1 VERTLAEGDD
11 LGRKRVLVM
20 IPAFNEEG
28 SIGVVIAQLRTELPG
43 ADVLVIDGYSRD
55 RTYEVAVAA
64 GVHAIRLSSAY
75 SIGGAVEAG
84 FLFAHRHGYDLLAR
98 MDGDG
103 QHNAIDLRRLVER
116 VGAGEAD
123 VLIGSRYA
131 DRQEYRNTLS
141 RTLGIGLFASLVSA
155 LTGKPF
161 TDTTSG
167 LMVANREVVRYVVV
181 DYPFDYSEVESIVI
195 LHRAGFDV
203 RETAV
208 SMRQRTAGRSS
219 FTAPRA
225 FYYMF
230 RGLLSMLLDLA
241 RPVPARAREAR

>member
-1 VERTLAEGDD
+1 M
-11 LGRKRVLVM
+11 RVLVM

-28 SIGVVIAQLRTELPG
+28 SIGAVIERLRAELPG

-55 RTYEVAVAA
+55 RTHEVAVDA

-84 FLFAHRHGYDLLAR
+84 FLFAHRHQYDLLAR

-103 QHNAIDLRRLVER
+103 QHKADDLKRLIER
-116 VGAGEAD
+116 VAAGEAD

-141 RTLGIGLFASLVSA
+141 RTLGIGLFASMVSA
-155 LTGKPF
+155 LTGKSF

-167 LMVANREVVRYVVV
+167 LMVATREVVRYVVV

-195 LHRAGFDV
+195 LHRAGFNV
-203 RETAV
+203 KETAV
-208 SMRQRTAGRSS
+208 SMQHRTAGRSS
-219 FTAPRA
+219 FTALRA

-230 RGLLSMLLDLA
+230 RGLLSMMLDLA
-241 RPVPARAREAR
+241 RPVPLHRREGR